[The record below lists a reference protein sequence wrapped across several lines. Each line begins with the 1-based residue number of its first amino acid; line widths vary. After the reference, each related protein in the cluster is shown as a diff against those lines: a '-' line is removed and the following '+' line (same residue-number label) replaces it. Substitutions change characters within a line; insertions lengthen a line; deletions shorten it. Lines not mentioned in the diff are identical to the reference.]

1 LPSHPSIHSRTPVLS
16 SCPHC
21 RTLAPSAATTLVLLT
36 HLAWGLLSFSLSLSS
51 TYWLACGR
59 SAKYRSGN
67 LDFAPALEGASNSR
81 PVIAQ
86 LAANDP
92 STAAEAVRILQGSSV
107 DGIDLNLGCPQ
118 AIAKR
123 GDYGAY
129 LLPQQDRVQAILTA
143 MVAAS
148 SVPISAKIRIQSD
161 LAQTLEIAKMIEST
175 GVSLLTVHG
184 RTAKE
189 NKTAVAA
196 PSLDAIGAIVRAVT
210 IPVIANGGLEHPGDI
225 QKILSATGAAGV
237 MSSEALLENPALFSS
252 TFTHAAAAAAAASDE
267 EEAEVAIVVS
277 GAMMSR
283 QQLSLAFQYLALA
296 AVHYPVFYG
305 GSGGMNCVMS
315 HVFKILYRVLDLEMF
330 HSHRARLAGM
340 GKQNSTV
347 SDVVELVHE
356 ISALFETKQDEIIFG
371 GVEEVRSTS
380 WYRRHRKRESENS
393 SGSGGRPPLPV
404 DALDRKAE
412 IRLRM
417 QQLKVRKEER
427 RRRQQALT

>member
-1 LPSHPSIHSRTPVLS
+1 MLGAHSLF
-16 SCPHC
+16 H
-21 RTLAPSAATTLVLLT
+21 
-36 HLAWGLLSFSLSLSS
+36 F
-51 TYWLACGR
+51 LACLR
-59 SAKYRSGN
+59 SARYRAGN

-92 STAAEAVRILQGSSV
+92 STAAEAVRILQGYGV

-118 AIAKR
+118 AIARR

-148 SVPISAKIRIQSD
+148 SVPVSAKIRIQSD
-161 LAQTLEIAKMIEST
+161 LAQTLEIAKVIEST

-184 RTAKE
+184 RTVKE

-196 PSLDAIGAIVRAVT
+196 PSFDAIGAIVGAVT
-210 IPVIANGGLEHPGDI
+210 IPVIANGGLEHPADI

-252 TFTHAAAAAAAASDE
+252 MHAGGGGASDE
-267 EEAEVAIVVS
+267 EVEAAIVMS
-277 GAMMSR
+277 AMMSR
-283 QQLSLAFQYLALA
+283 QLSLAFEYLSLA

-305 GSGGMNCVMS
+305 GSGGINCVMS
-315 HVFKILYRVLDLEMF
+315 HVFKILYRVLDLKIF

-347 SDVVELVHE
+347 SDVVELLHE
-356 ISALFETKQDEIIFG
+356 VSY
-371 GVEEVRSTS
+371 V
-380 WYRRHRKRESENS
+380 
-393 SGSGGRPPLPV
+393 
-404 DALDRKAE
+404 
-412 IRLRM
+412 
-417 QQLKVRKEER
+417 
-427 RRRQQALT
+427 